1 MFYKRVKIISRRVMK
16 NPYSSALILHRINLN
31 PNLRI
36 IPQTKNPTSVGLF
49 SASERR
55 DSNSRPSRWQH
66 DALPAELLS
75 QLYACEFTSRKSVCQ
90 TDLGKISKLLF
101 FLKQINVDS
110 KNQKISLKR
119 VFKPTME
126 PLFPKHPHSML
137 KPLSK
142 A

>member
-1 MFYKRVKIISRRVMK
+1 MK

-55 DSNSRPSRWQH
+55 DSNSRPSRWQR

-75 QLYACEFTSRKSVCQ
+75 HIQFSILDNSGT
-90 TDLGKISKLLF
+90 KLLSVSISHNAVF
-101 FLKQINVDS
+101 AFYAINLNDYVHCDQFLSFSN
-110 KNQKISLKR
+110 
-119 VFKPTME
+119 
-126 PLFPKHPHSML
+126 
-137 KPLSK
+137 LSHLV
-142 A
+142 

>member
-1 MFYKRVKIISRRVMK
+1 MGPF
-16 NPYSSALILHRINLN
+16 L
-31 PNLRI
+31 
-36 IPQTKNPTSVGLF
+36 
-49 SASERR
+49 SERR
-55 DSNSRPSRWQH
+55 DSNSRPSRWQR